1 MEVFSL
7 AVICD
12 TCSRMYLKPLKQTLA
27 LNPPLVTLH
36 RISNLALIPQ
46 NLICVSVDANV
57 WGKVLFCL
65 HGFAVSC
72 FSCYMGRDT
81 RTLFIDA
88 VCICMGPP
96 PSAVA
101 VSLWAICRNYMG
113 YLHGVSRAPACVWWR
128 FMGCCCTDVTA
139 YSGLGKQRI
148 IYKIVFEKTILI
160 LYIAF
165 LNSIYEICPT

>member
-1 MEVFSL
+1 M
-7 AVICD
+7 ICD

-81 RTLFIDA
+81 RTLFIGA

-101 VSLWAICRNYMG
+101 VSLWAICRGICMG
-113 YLHGVSRAPACVWWR
+113 YLGHLHVSGEDVYG
-128 FMGCCCTDVTA
+128 MLLYGCN
-139 YSGLGKQRI
+139 R
-148 IYKIVFEKTILI
+148 VFWIGETKNYL
-160 LYIAF
+160 
-165 LNSIYEICPT
+165 